1 MTRSTRRPAVALA
14 VLLLLGSCLTAC
26 SSSPP
31 GPQATVDAFVQAW
44 NHNNF
49 DTMGSLA
56 QPGAAGTSQ
65 AAAIE
70 AANLQVAT
78 DLGTRPT
85 GITAGTVTTK
95 GDRATMPLTSTV
107 KLTATSSTALHG
119 TLTLHRSGGHWRVVW
134 SPTAI
139 STALGN
145 GRRFRVTRTW
155 PARASI
161 LGARGASL
169 TPNTA
174 VVTVGVVG
182 QRIKDPAALTTA
194 LVAAGLDKAAIA
206 AALAQAA
213 RHPDQFT
220 AVGDLPDARYEQVK
234 PQIYPLPGTAFQ
246 KHSGRAP
253 LTADLGAHVVG
264 TVGPITAE
272 QLKKLGAPYTAASQV
287 GQSGI
292 EAAYET
298 QLAGE
303 PTTTLSVVDATASYG
318 ATVVTRIGGR
328 PARAVV
334 TTIDPGVQRAAEGA
348 LAGVQH
354 PAAIVAVRVSTG
366 QVLASVS
373 RPTSRAF
380 DLALAGSVPPGS
392 TFKVVT
398 TAALL
403 GKGST
408 PATTLHCPDTVT
420 VDGKVFRNFEH
431 ETLGDLSLQ
440 SAFAQSC
447 NTAFVGASS
456 GLGGTVLP
464 SAARAFGLG
473 TAVHAGLPAFGGSV
487 PAPATPV
494 DLAATAIGQGKVLV
508 SPLAMAGLAATVGSG
523 SFHAPVLV
531 AGSADAKVAPR
542 PLPAGV
548 ATSLRAMMAEVVTSG
563 TAAGAQLPAGTAG
576 KTGTAEFGGGANPAT
591 HAWFVG
597 YRGDIA
603 FAVLVYGGGVGGA
616 VAAPIAASFLLG
628 VPG

>member
-1 MTRSTRRPAVALA
+1 
-14 VLLLLGSCLTAC
+14 
-26 SSSPP
+26 
-31 GPQATVDAFVQAW
+31 
-44 NHNNF
+44 
-49 DTMGSLA
+49 
-56 QPGAAGTSQ
+56 
-65 AAAIE
+65 
-70 AANLQVAT
+70 
-78 DLGTRPT
+78 
-85 GITAGTVTTK
+85 
-95 GDRATMPLTSTV
+95 MPLTSTV
-107 KLTATSSTALHG
+107 RLTGTRSTSLHG
-119 TLTLHRSGGHWRVVW
+119 TLVLHRSGGHWRVVW

-145 GRRFRVTRTW
+145 GRRFHITRSW
-155 PARASI
+155 PTRASI
-161 LGARGASL
+161 LGVNGTSL
-169 TPNTA
+169 TPNAA

-182 QRIKDPAALTTA
+182 QRIKDPTALTTA
-194 LVAAGLDKAAIA
+194 LAAAGLDKAAIA
-206 AALAQAA
+206 AALVQAA

-220 AVGDLPDARYEQVK
+220 PVGDLPDARYEQVK

-246 KHSGRAP
+246 KSTGRAP

-272 QLKKLGAPYTAASQV
+272 QLKRLGAPYTAASQV

-303 PTTTLSVVDATASYG
+303 PTTTLSVVDPSGSLQVATMAK
-318 ATVVTRIGGR
+318 AGGR
-328 PARAVV
+328 PARPVV
-334 TTIDPGVQRAAEGA
+334 TTIDPGVQRAAESA
-348 LAGVQH
+348 LAGVQQ

-366 QVLASVS
+366 EVLAAVS

-398 TAALL
+398 AAALL

-408 PATTLHCPDTVT
+408 PTTTLHCPDTVT

-447 NTAFVGASS
+447 NTAFVGAST

-464 SAARAFGLG
+464 GTAKLFGLG
-473 TAVHAGLPAFGGSV
+473 TSIHPGLPAFGGSV

-508 SPLAMAGLAATVGSG
+508 SPLSMAGLAATVGSG
-523 SFHAPVLV
+523 SYHAPVLV
-531 AGSADAKVAPR
+531 AGSADAKVAAR

-548 ATSLRAMMAEVVTSG
+548 AASLRSMMAEVVTSG
-563 TAAGAQLPAGTAG
+563 TTAGAQLPPGTAG

-616 VAAPIAASFLLG
+616 VAAPVAASFLLA
-628 VPG
+628 VPS